1 MAVRKG
7 YKANW
12 KYVGRWYERKIRP
25 GVWKFAFVATKK
37 RRAKSYGSIKR
48 NDEINW
54 TFGKVRQRVRKV
66 GKGRYQTRLTGYKYF
81 KRGKFK

>member
-1 MAVRKG
+1 MKEKLDR
-7 YKANW
+7 
-12 KYVGRWYERKIRP
+12 
-25 GVWKFAFVATKK
+25 AF
-37 RRAKSYGSIKR
+37 GSIKR